1 MTLKRKTQ
9 LNLSGSHRN
18 LDADFAHIGS
28 TLFVTGSVIVTG
40 SMSSSGDLSTQG
52 ILRVQGAT
60 QLTGAVNLNSTLSAS
75 GTLHVGGSS
84 TFKAATFAGTLSA
97 SNMISTANNLQ
108 VGQNAFVTGSLQVT
122 GSIFV
127 AEASLISASVVSAS
141 VGVSAS
147 VLQGTTVTAAGTIS
161 GSIGRFT
168 YLSGALSASSTGLPF
183 LVAGSNITANWSNTN
198 LNWEITGSGGGGTPA
213 GADRTVQFN
222 NNGAFAG
229 DVDLQFYSNSL
240 GNIGA
245 NTLAFPSGN
254 VGVLSGSNIDNQAYT
269 LVLSAAAAQPIPGG
283 PFPGFFDPAVVVLTP
298 VVMSQSLMLFD
309 GRHDPLGLGDSNF
322 PAGGLSLANDA
333 RFTLYSGSWNPLP
346 SDFSGKDPV
355 VSIYNGDEGGSISVV
370 GNLNVLSSSTDKNNV
385 FSVRASYTAG
395 QVQLK
400 NVGTAEFL
408 SGTVSLAYGS
418 ELNVYSGSNGGQAQ
432 FTVGPSLTSGK
443 VAASLKGAMTITSGS
458 LYVNSG
464 SGDDGSFAVEPST
477 TAGQV
482 NVIFDRSGSTGGL
495 NFAGINVRPLYSSMT
510 TVGATGYQMS
520 GSLLSAGS
528 AGANSIGKIDF
539 NIIAVQKD
547 TDNYGSWTFSTTV
560 ARDSANVL
568 AVVAYSELDA
578 TTSGSA
584 AVGWDV
590 NINDD
595 ATIQCTG
602 SAGAGIQWYA
612 QITKKMF
619 LSGSGLITY

>member
-1 MTLKRKTQ
+1 MTTKRKTQ

-18 LDADFAHIGS
+18 VDADIVFVGS
-28 TLFVTGSVIVTG
+28 NLFVTGSAQFTG
-40 SMSSSGDLSTQG
+40 SVNVDDVLSASGDLSTAG
-52 ILRVQGAT
+52 AFFVQGAT
-60 QLTGAVNLNSTLSAS
+60 QLTGAVNLASTLSAS
-75 GTLHVGGSS
+75 GQVSTQGGLRVQGA
-84 TFKAATFAGTLSA
+84 TQLTGALNLAAGLSA
-97 SNMISTANNLQ
+97 SGNI
-108 VGQNAFVTGSLQVT
+108 
-122 GSIFV
+122 
-127 AEASLISASVVSAS
+127 
-141 VGVSAS
+141 
-147 VLQGTTVTAAGTIS
+147 TAAGIFS

-229 DVDLQFYSNSL
+229 DVDFQFYSNSL

-309 GRHDPLGLGDSNF
+309 GRHDPLGLGDLNF

-346 SDFSGKDPV
+346 SDFGGKDPV
-355 VSIYNGDEGGSISVV
+355 VSIYNGNEGGSISVV
-370 GNLNVLSSSTDKNNV
+370 GSLNVLSSSTDQNNV
-385 FSVRASYTAG
+385 FSVRASSTAG
-395 QVQLK
+395 QVELK

-418 ELNVYSGSNGGQAQ
+418 ELNVYSGSNNGQAQ

-443 VAASLKGAMTITSGS
+443 VAASLKGVMTITSGS
-458 LYVNSG
+458 LNVNSG
-464 SGDDGSFAVEPST
+464 SGDDGSFLIEPSA

-482 NVIFDRSGSTGGL
+482 NVIFDRTGSTEG
-495 NFAGINVRPLYSSMT
+495 FSFQGINVRPLYSFYNDIAG
-510 TVGATGYQMS
+510 VGFIMAGD
-520 GSLLSAGS
+520 LLSVGNAGN
-528 AGANSIGKIDF
+528 NSIGKIDF
-539 NIIAVQKD
+539 NVIAVSRD
-547 TDNYGSWTFSTTV
+547 SNNYASWTFSTTV
-560 ARDSANVL
+560 AKNIAGTTVLVGVPTELDSA
-568 AVVAYSELDA
+568 
-578 TTSGSA
+578 TSGSDA
-584 AVGWDV
+584 ATWDV
-590 NINDD
+590 NVNGN
-595 ATIQCTG
+595 ATIACTG
-602 SAGAGIQWYA
+602 SALAATNPIKWYA

-619 LSGSGLITY
+619 VSGSGLITY

>member
-1 MTLKRKTQ
+1 MTIKRKTQ

-28 TLFVTGSVIVTG
+28 ALFVTGSV
-40 SMSSSGDLSTQG
+40 
-52 ILRVQGAT
+52 
-60 QLTGAVNLNSTLSAS
+60 
-75 GTLHVGGSS
+75 
-84 TFKAATFAGTLSA
+84 
-97 SNMISTANNLQ
+97 
-108 VGQNAFVTGSLQVT
+108 
-122 GSIFV
+122 
-127 AEASLISASVVSAS
+127 
-141 VGVSAS
+141 
-147 VLQGTTVTAAGTIS
+147 S
-161 GSIGRFT
+161 GSTGRFT

-183 LVAGSNITANWSNTN
+183 LVAGTGVTTN
-198 LNWEITGSGGGGTPA
+198 FSHTDLNWTIAATGGGGTPT

-222 NNGAFAG
+222 SNGGFAG
-229 DVDLQFYSNSL
+229 DVDLQFYSDSL

-269 LVLSAAAAQPIPGG
+269 LVLSAAVAQPIPGG
-283 PFPGFFDPAVVVLTP
+283 SFPGFFDPAVVVLTP

-309 GRHDPLGLGDSNF
+309 GQHDPLGFGGEANF
-322 PAGGLSLANDA
+322 PGGGIALANESQ
-333 RFTLYSGSWNPLP
+333 FTLYSGSWNPLP
-346 SDFSGKDPV
+346 SDFGGKDPV
-355 VSIYNGDEGGSISVV
+355 VSIYNGKEGGSISVV
-370 GNLNVLSSSTDKNNV
+370 GNLNVLSSSTDQNNV
-385 FSVRASYTAG
+385 FSVRASNTAG

-400 NVGTAEFL
+400 NVGTAQFL
-408 SGTVSLAYGS
+408 SGTVSLTYGS
-418 ELNVYSGSNGGQAQ
+418 EFQVYSGS
-432 FTVGPSLTSGK
+432 VGSAEFQVHPSFTSGK
-443 VAASLKGAMTITSGS
+443 VDVDLKGAMTITSGS
-458 LYVNSG
+458 LNVNSG
-464 SGDDGSFAVEPST
+464 SGDDGSFLIEPSA

-482 NVIFDRSGSTGGL
+482 NVIFDRTGSTEGVS
-495 NFAGINVRPLYSSMT
+495 FQGINVRPLYSTMT

-584 AVGWDV
+584 AAGWDV

>member
-1 MTLKRKTQ
+1 MTIKRKTQ
-9 LNLSGSHRN
+9 LNLSGSHRT
-18 LDADFAHIGS
+18 LDADNAFIDGF
-28 TLFVTGSVIVTG
+28 LFVTGSVSASVG
-40 SMSSSGDLSTQG
+40 VSASSGFQAG
-52 ILRVQGAT
+52 GA
-60 QLTGAVNLNSTLSAS
+60 
-75 GTLHVGGSS
+75 S
-84 TFKAATFAGTLSA
+84 TFKAGTFSGFVSA
-97 SNMISTANNLQ
+97 SNYIATANNLQ

-127 AEASLISASVVSAS
+127 AAAGLISASVVSAS

-147 VLQGTTVTAAGTIS
+147 VLQGTTVTAEGLVS
-161 GSIGRFT
+161 GSTGRFT

-183 LVAGSNITANWSNTN
+183 IVAGSNITTTFSHTD
-198 LNWEITGSGGGGTPA
+198 LNWTIAATGGGTPA

-229 DVDLQFYSNSL
+229 DADLQFYSNSL

-254 VGVLSGSNIDNQAYT
+254 VGVLSGSSIDNQAYT

-283 PFPGFFDPAVVVLTP
+283 PFPGFFDPAMVVLTP

-322 PAGGLSLANDA
+322 PGGGLTLANDT

-346 SDFSGKDPV
+346 SAYGGKDPV
-355 VSIYNGDEGGSISVV
+355 VSIYNGQEGGAIDVV
-370 GNLNVLSSSTDKNNV
+370 GQLVVLSSSTDQNNV
-385 FSVRASYTAG
+385 FSVRASNTAG
-395 QVQLK
+395 RVDLK
-400 NVGTAEFL
+400 NVGAAEFL

-418 ELNVYSGSNGGQAQ
+418 EFNVYSGSNGGQAG
-432 FTVGPSLTSGK
+432 FTVAPSFTSGK
-443 VAASLKGAMTITSGS
+443 VNASLKGVMTLTSGS
-458 LYVNSG
+458 LNVNSG
-464 SGDDGSFAVEPST
+464 SSSDGSFIIEQST
-477 TAGQV
+477 TAAQV
-482 NVIFDRSGSTGGL
+482 NVIFNRTGSTGGVD
-495 NFAGINVRPLYSSMT
+495 FAGINVRPLYSTMT

-520 GSLLSAGS
+520 GSLLSAGNTI
-528 AGANSIGKIDF
+528 GANSIGKIDF

-560 ARDSANVL
+560 AKDRTGTV

-578 TTSGSA
+578 ATSGSA
-584 AVGWDV
+584 AVGIFPAAGWDV

-602 SAGAGIQWYA
+602 SAGAEIQWYA

-619 LSGSGLITY
+619 LSGSGLINY